1 MSNVITALKAEIS
14 RIARKEA
21 KALTAP
27 LRKPANATRLTLAD
41 LKRRVAALEKQI
53 RQADAQLA
61 KEPRP
66 EPAGE
71 AASPENRISGKGV
84 RSLRRKLGLSQDAF
98 ARLVGVSPNSVS
110 LWEGKPGMLRLRKAT
125 LAAVLAARGLNA
137 REAKAKLEEQK
148 AKKPAGVAKGKT
160 RKGKKSQR

>member
-61 KEPRP
+61 K
-66 EPAGE
+66 
-71 AASPENRISGKGV
+71 
-84 RSLRRKLGLSQDAF
+84 
-98 ARLVGVSPNSVS
+98 
-110 LWEGKPGMLRLRKAT
+110 
-125 LAAVLAARGLNA
+125 
-137 REAKAKLEEQK
+137 
-148 AKKPAGVAKGKT
+148 
-160 RKGKKSQR
+160 